1 MSVIFLV
8 ISNKCHDGIYEIGF
22 LQTGNTM
29 RVSVAWRIPCLSV
42 IQVCVIVILSKLSF
56 HSFNT
61 NFFLQPH

>member
-42 IQVCVIVILSKLSF
+42 IQVCVIVILSKLQLF
-56 HSFNT
+56 
-61 NFFLQPH
+61 

>member
-29 RVSVAWRIPCLSV
+29 RVSVAWRIPSFCHSGLCDCDL
-42 IQVCVIVILSKLSF
+42 IQAEF
-56 HSFNT
+56 
-61 NFFLQPH
+61 P